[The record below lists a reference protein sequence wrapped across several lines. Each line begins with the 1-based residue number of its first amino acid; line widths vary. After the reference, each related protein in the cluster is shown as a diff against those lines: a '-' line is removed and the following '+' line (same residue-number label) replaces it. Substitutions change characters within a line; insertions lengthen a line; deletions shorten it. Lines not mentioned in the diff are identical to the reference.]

1 MRKRLIAALTVVAV
15 LSFGGVAFA
24 ENIYEVHIANSSPK
38 GKGTPSK
45 PLPVKLGFGY
55 TVGDTEGLRPTVLE
69 QYRIAPEGL
78 VTFPKLFP
86 SCRFTQVDD
95 NVPYSTLPSKC
106 RGQAVV
112 GSGLVKNNAGA
123 VGDRTQKLICNLKL
137 TLINLSDA
145 GRNGGMAIRLDG
157 DPPAA
162 PPGSNAV
169 GCTLPVH
176 TAIKAPF
183 FNVKLE
189 GLKTAELR
197 FTVPLNLQE
206 PLSGVQNAVVEATST
221 VKRRTASTR
230 IRGKRRTVGFYSE
243 IGCKGRT
250 RTTRVT
256 FVDTERRSFT
266 ANRKSPC

>member
-1 MRKRLIAALTVVAV
+1 MRKRLIAALTTVAV
-15 LSFGGVAFA
+15 LGFGGVAFA

-38 GKGTPSK
+38 GKGTASK

-55 TVGDTEGLRPTVLE
+55 TVGDTEGLRPTVIE

-78 VTFPKLFP
+78 VSFPKLFP
-86 SCRFTQVDD
+86 SCTFRQA
-95 NVPYSTLPSKC
+95 SKTPVARAC
-106 RGQAVV
+106 RRALV
-112 GSGLVKNNAGA
+112 GRGLVRNQAGP
-123 VGDRTQKLICNLKL
+123 VGNRTEKLVCNLRL
-137 TLINLSDA
+137 ALYNISRA

-162 PPGSNAV
+162 PAGSQQV
-169 GCTLPVH
+169 GCTLSVH

-183 FNVKLE
+183 FRTRVE
-189 GLKTAELR
+189 GQRTSELR
-197 FTVPLNLQE
+197 FTVPPQLQQ
-206 PLSGVQNAVVEATST
+206 PLTGVQNAVVEARS
-221 VKRRTASTR
+221 VVNRKTATTR
-230 IRGKRRTVGFYSE
+230 IKGKRRTVGFYSE

-256 FVDTERRSFT
+256 FVDTQNRRFT

>member
-55 TVGDTEGLRPTVLE
+55 TVGDTESLRPTVIE

-78 VTFPKLFP
+78 VTYPKLFP
-86 SCRFTQVDD
+86 SCKYSQANAPQVARAC
-95 NVPYSTLPSKC
+95 NK
-106 RGQAVV
+106 AKV
-112 GSGLVKNNAGA
+112 GSGIVRNEAGPGTDRSVKLV
-123 VGDRTQKLICNLKL
+123 CNLKL
-137 TLINLSDA
+137 TLYNISDA

-157 DPPAA
+157 DPPPAA
-162 PPGSNAV
+162 PGSRDV
-169 GCTLPVH
+169 GCAISVH

-189 GLKTAELR
+189 GLKTSELR
-197 FTVPLNLQE
+197 FTVPIELQE
-206 PLSGVQNAVVEATST
+206 PAPGVQNSVVEAIST
-221 VKRRTASTR
+221 VNRKTASTR
-230 IRGKRRTVGFYSE
+230 IKGKKRTVGFYSE
-243 IGCKGRT
+243 IGCKGRD

-256 FVDTERRSFT
+256 FVDTQARSFT

>member
-55 TVGDTEGLRPTVLE
+55 TVGDTEGLRPTVIE

-86 SCRFTQVDD
+86 SCTFRQAAAQQVA
-95 NVPYSTLPSKC
+95 SAC
-106 RGQAVV
+106 RKALV
-112 GSGLVKNNAGA
+112 GSGLVRNEAGA
-123 VGDRTQKLICNLKL
+123 VTDRTQKLVCNLRL
-137 TLINLSDA
+137 TLYNISDA
-145 GRNGGMAIRLDG
+145 GRLGGMAIRLDG

-162 PPGSNAV
+162 APGSRDV
-169 GCTLPVH
+169 GCTLSVH

-183 FNVKLE
+183 FNVRLE
-189 GLKTAELR
+189 GLKTSELR
-197 FTVPLNLQE
+197 FTVPIQLQE
-206 PLSGVQNAVVEATST
+206 PLGGVQNAVVEATST

-230 IRGKRRTVGFYSE
+230 IKGKRRTVGFYSE
-243 IGCKGRT
+243 IGCKGRD

-256 FVDTERRSFT
+256 FVDTQGRSFT

>member
-24 ENIYEVHIANSSPK
+24 ENMYEVHIANSSPK

-55 TVGDTEGLRPTVLE
+55 TVGDTEGLRPTVIE

-78 VTFPKLFP
+78 VTFPKAFA
-86 SCRFTQVDD
+86 SCKFSQANAPQVASAC
-95 NVPYSTLPSKC
+95 NK
-106 RGQAVV
+106 AKV
-112 GSGLVKNNAGA
+112 GSGLVRNEAGP
-123 VGDRTQKLICNLKL
+123 GTDRSVKLVCNLKL
-137 TLINLSDA
+137 TLYNISDA

-157 DPPAA
+157 DPPPAA
-162 PPGSNAV
+162 PGSKDV
-169 GCTLPVH
+169 GCAISVH

-189 GLKTAELR
+189 GLKTSELR
-197 FTVPLNLQE
+197 FTVPVQLQE
-206 PLSGVQNAVVEATST
+206 PAPGVQNAVVEATST
-221 VKRRTASTR
+221 VLRKTAKTKVK
-230 IRGKRRTVGFYSE
+230 GKTRTVGFYSE

-256 FVDTERRSFT
+256 FVDTQARSFT
-266 ANRKSPC
+266 ANRQSPC

>member
-1 MRKRLIAALTVVAV
+1 MRKRLIAALTAVAV

-38 GKGTPSK
+38 GKGTASK

-55 TVGDTEGLRPTVLE
+55 TVGDTEGLRPTVIE

-78 VTFPKLFP
+78 VTYPKLFP
-86 SCRFTQVDD
+86 SCSFRQASAPQVA
-95 NVPYSTLPSKC
+95 SAC
-106 RGQAVV
+106 RRAKV
-112 GSGLVKNNAGA
+112 GSGLVRNEAGA
-123 VGDRTQKLICNLKL
+123 ATDRAQKLVCNLQL
-137 TLINLSDA
+137 NLYNISGA

-162 PPGSNAV
+162 APGSRDV
-169 GCTLPVH
+169 GCQLPIH

-183 FNVKLE
+183 FPIRLQ
-189 GLKTAELR
+189 GLKTSELR
-197 FTVPLNLQE
+197 FTVPLELQE
-206 PLSGVQNAVVEATST
+206 PLAGVQNAVVEATST
-221 VKRRTASTR
+221 VNRRTARTR
-230 IRGKRRTVGFYSE
+230 IKGKRRTVGFYSE

-256 FVDTERRSFT
+256 FVDTQRRQFT
-266 ANRKSPC
+266 ANRQSPC

>member
-55 TVGDTEGLRPTVLE
+55 TVGDTEGLRPTVIE

-78 VTFPKLFP
+78 ITYPKLFP
-86 SCRFTQVDD
+86 SCRFSQASAPQVAGA
-95 NVPYSTLPSKC
+95 C
-106 RGQAVV
+106 RNALV
-112 GSGLVKNNAGA
+112 GRGLVRNEAGP
-123 VGDRTQKLICNLKL
+123 GTDRSVKLVCNLKL
-137 TLINLSDA
+137 SLYNISDA
-145 GRNGGMAIRLDG
+145 GRLGGMAIRLDG
-157 DPPAA
+157 DPPPAA
-162 PPGSNAV
+162 PGSKDV
-169 GCTLPVH
+169 GCAISVH

-183 FNVKLE
+183 FNVRLE
-189 GLKTAELR
+189 GLKTSELR
-197 FTVPLNLQE
+197 FTVPVELQE
-206 PLSGVQNAVVEATST
+206 PAPGVQNSVVEATST
-221 VKRRTASTR
+221 VLKRTATTR
-230 IRGKRRTVGFYSE
+230 IKGKRRTVGFYSE

-256 FVDTERRSFT
+256 FVDTQQRSFT
-266 ANRKSPC
+266 ANRQSPC

>member
-1 MRKRLIAALTVVAV
+1 MRKRLIAALTAVAV

-55 TVGDTEGLRPTVLE
+55 TVGDTEGLRPTVIE

-78 VTFPKLFP
+78 VTFPKAFP
-86 SCRFTQVDD
+86 SCKFSQANAAQVASAC
-95 NVPYSTLPSKC
+95 NK
-106 RGQAVV
+106 AKV
-112 GSGLVKNNAGA
+112 GSGLVRNEAGP
-123 VGDRTQKLICNLKL
+123 GTDRSVKLVCNLKL
-137 TLINLSDA
+137 SLYNISDA
-145 GRNGGMAIRLDG
+145 GRLGGMAIRLDG

-162 PPGSNAV
+162 APGSRNV
-169 GCTLPVH
+169 GCAISVH

-189 GLKTAELR
+189 GLKTSELR
-197 FTVPLNLQE
+197 FTVPVQLQE
-206 PLSGVQNAVVEATST
+206 PAPGVQNAVVEATST
-221 VKRRTASTR
+221 VLRKT
-230 IRGKRRTVGFYSE
+230 GKAKVKGKTRTVGFYSE
-243 IGCKGRT
+243 IGCKGKD

-256 FVDTERRSFT
+256 FVDTQARSFT

>member
-38 GKGTPSK
+38 GKGTPAK

-55 TVGDTEGLRPTVLE
+55 TVGDTEGLRPTVIE

-78 VTFPKLFP
+78 ITYPKLFP
-86 SCRFTQVDD
+86 SCKYSQANAPQVARACKKA
-95 NVPYSTLPSKC
+95 L
-106 RGQAVV
+106 V
-112 GSGLVKNNAGA
+112 GSGIVRNEAGPGTDRSVKLV
-123 VGDRTQKLICNLKL
+123 CNLKL
-137 TLINLSDA
+137 TLYNISDA
-145 GRNGGMAIRLDG
+145 GKNGGMAIRLDG
-157 DPPAA
+157 DPPPAA
-162 PPGSNAV
+162 PGSRDV
-169 GCTLPVH
+169 GCAISVH

-189 GLKTAELR
+189 GLKTSELR
-197 FTVPLNLQE
+197 FTVPIELQE
-206 PLSGVQNAVVEATST
+206 PAPGVQNSVVEAIST
-221 VKRRTASTR
+221 VNKKTASTR
-230 IRGKRRTVGFYSE
+230 IKGKKRTVGFYSE
-243 IGCKGRT
+243 IGCKGRD

-256 FVDTERRSFT
+256 FVDTQARSFT

>member
-1 MRKRLIAALTVVAV
+1 MRKRLVAALTVVAV

-55 TVGDTEGLRPTVLE
+55 TVGDTEGLRPTVIE

-86 SCRFTQVDD
+86 SCTFRQASAAQVAGA
-95 NVPYSTLPSKC
+95 C
-106 RGQAVV
+106 RNALV
-112 GSGLVKNNAGA
+112 GRGLVRNEAGP
-123 VGDRTQKLICNLKL
+123 GTDRTVKLVCNLKL
-137 TLINLSDA
+137 TLYNISDA

-157 DPPAA
+157 DPPPAA
-162 PPGSNAV
+162 PGSKDV
-169 GCTLPVH
+169 GCTLSVH

-197 FTVPLNLQE
+197 FTVPMQLQE
-206 PLSGVQNAVVEATST
+206 PLGGVENAVVEATST

-230 IRGKRRTVGFYSE
+230 IKGKRRTVGFYSE
-243 IGCKGRT
+243 IGCKGRD

-256 FVDTERRSFT
+256 FVDTQRRSFT